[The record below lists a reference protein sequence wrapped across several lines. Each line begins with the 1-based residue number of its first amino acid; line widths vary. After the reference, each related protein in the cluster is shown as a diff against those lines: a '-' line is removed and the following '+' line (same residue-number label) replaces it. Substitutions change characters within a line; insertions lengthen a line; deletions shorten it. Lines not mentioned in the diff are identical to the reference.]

1 MPPRCSTTQGSIR
14 PASLCRLIPL
24 LRHRPLARPWK
35 LLRSR
40 FCLTVARKWRNTW
53 LPRRHLVSI
62 FLALTLSAKQVN
74 FFDGRQRSTGVRG
87 AAGNCGRITASV
99 RSIPEVHIGI
109 GTGEINLFRRQGQGR
124 RKIET
129 KCLRGNH
136 VLRHFLATVRQNRER
151 SNFQGLARDRKGV
164 GEGKGVYMGRR

>member
-1 MPPRCSTTQGSIR
+1 
-14 PASLCRLIPL
+14 
-24 LRHRPLARPWK
+24 ARNW
-35 LLRSR
+35 
-40 FCLTVARKWRNTW
+40 
-53 LPRRHLVSI
+53 
-62 FLALTLSAKQVN
+62 
-74 FFDGRQRSTGVRG
+74 
-87 AAGNCGRITASV
+87 GRITASV

-151 SNFQGLARDRKGV
+151 SNFQGLASGRWRSKGIKRHN
-164 GEGKGVYMGRR
+164 EEIGRASWREREKMVE